1 MHLDSFCTPLS
12 FQYVAESGGIKI
24 KLNYSNPLPTTGVT
38 FLKNITIHKT
48 YHYSPAPSM
57 RMSRVTA
64 SAFFSVCIHAAAG
77 KTGHRWKNTSTC
89 VCLVRNCFTVSLRS
103 HC

>member
-1 MHLDSFCTPLS
+1 MIESNIPQNTACQQHFFLMQERNISTHEGFSDRKMHLDSFCTPLS

-57 RMSRVTA
+57 RMS
-64 SAFFSVCIHAAAG
+64 
-77 KTGHRWKNTSTC
+77 
-89 VCLVRNCFTVSLRS
+89 LV
-103 HC
+103 